1 MLLCRRKGT
10 QDVCKRWWNK
20 NSIVFALLLDVM
32 GETAGE
38 DDTADENEL
47 LSDGTSDPILENKG
61 VERNIR

>member
-1 MLLCRRKGT
+1 M
-10 QDVCKRWWNK
+10 
-20 NSIVFALLLDVM
+20 FALLLDVM